1 MVQIWIPARFLSEYR
16 TLDAITYRWKLEMG
30 LFGMSEKLPD
40 AIYVVVSIV
49 IIWLAA
55 FRHNAWR
62 LIENPH

>member
-1 MVQIWIPARFLSEYR
+1 
-16 TLDAITYRWKLEMG
+16 MG
-30 LFGMSEKLPD
+30 LFGMCEKLPD

-55 FRHNAWR
+55 FRHNVWR